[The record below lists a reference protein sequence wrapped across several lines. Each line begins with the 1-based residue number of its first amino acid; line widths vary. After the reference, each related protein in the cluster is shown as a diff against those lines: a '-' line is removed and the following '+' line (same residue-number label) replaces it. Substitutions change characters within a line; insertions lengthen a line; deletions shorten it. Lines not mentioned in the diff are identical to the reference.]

1 MAYTTGDTILDNHY
15 NDFATSVNTIWG
27 TGSSVRG
34 YGQSTTISSVSAGTT
49 ITATQWATLLNRI
62 RSISDHQGND
72 ASITVDTVTN
82 PAAGNTISVISTLA
96 ADIGTV
102 DASAAV
108 ATNAAGFG
116 TAITDTAA
124 LATSL
129 TGTITQTNTLT
140 FSSANAM
147 RYGWNAGGKIEVS
160 WSLSGGTSDDKYN
173 NWVALATACGTYQ
186 IFANTSGKT
195 GGSGTANIN
204 LTNEGFYDMGTGVVT
219 SFRQYEDTAPYTAS
233 RIDLNTNLNAAP
245 GSATVMTLTS
255 LWVDGAAD
263 DVSYNKNIY
272 NVLDQVD
279 GTKTTTF
286 SWYPPATTYLTATW
300 GTPSW
305 STTVNSHA

>member
-34 YGQSTTISSVSAGTT
+34 YGQSSTISSVSAGTT

-108 ATNAAGFG
+108 ATNAAGYG

-173 NWVALATACGTYQ
+173 NWVALATACGTYR
-186 IFANTSGKT
+186 IFANSSGKT

-286 SWYPPATTYLTATW
+286 SWYPPATTYLTNTW
-300 GTPSW
+300 GTPTW